1 MAIYEKDCLMSNK
14 DANGN
19 TTLLY
24 PITRADCV
32 DGLEEA
38 IAEQIEANGGSG
50 ETTTTT
56 VTNYVPIVTGT
67 STNGSI
73 YTATVEGFTLEK
85 GRMIVFI
92 PERVSASTSATL
104 NINSTGAI
112 RIYHSVSSST
122 STNVT
127 PASSNWMAANVPI
140 LLVYNGTYWKTVGM
154 RSGASDMYGT
164 LALSKGGTG
173 GTSASAART
182 NLSVY
187 SKTEVDS
194 LITGLEDIYSQ
205 PGHAHVIT
213 DVDGLEDRLVDLEES
228 VEALG
233 NGGDS
238 SSTTEPLVLTGNCYC
253 SDEDIVSTTDTRLVF
268 TVSLSGSTASDAYYT
283 YYGMNDQTKRDIVIR
298 LTNTYTPS
306 ALGTTDFEP
315 IVYIEAP
322 VYKAAIDSDSYYGVV
337 ATGTGYCADPKYYY
351 TVCIEYFNAI
361 ATITIEKHSNDGGGT
376 SGESGSVSLPTDMTF
391 EDRSDG
397 YFDSEGWYLLYVIL
411 PDEVKPTSL
420 GIHYLL
426 PWSNSV
432 STTNYTNIK
441 CGEWVFSI
449 VHGGGTMVYNPTDDN
464 STIYYSF
471 SDAGMALYAAKL
483 S

>member
-1 MAIYEKDCLMSNK
+1 MPNK
-14 DANGN
+14 SIFDAFER
-19 TTLLY
+19 LWQY
-24 PITRADCV
+24 IVSVISDKADADTV
-32 DGLEEA
+32 NVLVGDDVNKSVRE
-38 IAEQIEANGGSG
+38 IAGEIAGG
-50 ETTTTT
+50 
-56 VTNYVPIVTGT
+56 VPIVMGS
-67 STNGSI
+67 STNGSV
-73 YTATVEGFTLEK
+73 YTATVDDFTLEK
-85 GRMIVFI
+85 GRTIVFI
-92 PERVSASTSATL
+92 PSRVSASTSATL
-104 NINSTGAI
+104 NINGTGAI
-112 RIYHSVSSST
+112 RIYQSVSAST
-122 STNVT
+122 STNVV
-127 PASSNWMAANVPI
+127 PSSSGWMAANAPI
-140 LLVYNGTYWKTVGM
+140 VLVYNGTYWKTVGM

-213 DVDGLEDRLVDLEES
+213 DVDGLEDRLVTLEDS

-233 NGGDS
+233 SGSGGGS
-238 SSTTEPLVLTGNCYC
+238 MTEPLVLTGNCYC
-253 SDEDIVSTTDTRLVF
+253 SDEDIVSTTDTQLVF

-283 YYGMNDQTKRDIVIR
+283 YYGMNGQTKRDIVIR

-351 TVCIEYFNAI
+351 TVSIEYFTGTAKV
-361 ATITIEKHSNDGGGT
+361 TIEKHSNDETGASGGG
-376 SGESGSVSLPTDMTF
+376 GFPTPEFVENDN
-391 EDRSDG
+391 G
-397 YFDSEGWYLLYVIL
+397 YFDEEGWYALAVTL
-411 PDEVKPTSL
+411 PNQNSPHSL
-420 GIHYLL
+420 GTHYLG
-426 PWSNSV
+426 NFD
-432 STTNYTNIK
+432 STMALTGYGCTRILYQGWVISIYPTYGTNIYESDGT
-441 CGEWVFSI
+441 GELYYTFSE
-449 VHGGGTMVYNPTDDN
+449 V
-464 STIYYSF
+464 
-471 SDAGMALYAAKL
+471 GMKFYCAKL